1 MNISTNKKIIFSYL
15 GVWACPWLSFVYGDI
30 KKLKSKPSGIS
41 WFATPVIAMYLGFAF
56 NGITLNQIV
65 RTALVIVGLLS

>member
-1 MNISTNKKIIFSYL
+1 LLNL
-15 GVWACPWLSFVYGDI
+15 GVWICPWLSFVYGDI

-65 RTALVIVGLLS
+65 KTALVFVGLLS